1 MPLDHPHSEIAYIS
15 LFYKIKAWELILL
28 SLVFPLCY
36 LYYLWLSWKPS
47 SPWGQL
53 LTSFSITT
61 AFIVPL
67 FHMHPVKTCRWMS
80 YQGVSLGINLQ
91 GLYSIIIA
99 CIHILILHAQPD
111 VLGSDLSLGKK
122 KKGGGGVLLCICS
135 VGTKKKVS
143 WSFLWRSWHPGRS
156 PTNTPC
162 LPHSYICKPYHVY
175 SAVLEMFREKKKN
188 EDLVWKM
195 IFIQVA
201 GVFQLEGNT
210 LSGRKYWMGLS
221 TLQFLT
227 LCICEQPSIKDMQF
241 KSAEESPPSP
251 AVIFLQRHNL
261 RTFGYLH
268 FCMCLKAFVSM
279 TMMASGYDLLTVP
292 ADNQVSK
299 IPEFIYALWFF
310 LLFSG
315 STKKPL
321 VAPTTVVFSMK
332 QQIIETSKY
341 SL

>member
-1 MPLDHPHSEIAYIS
+1 MSILQY
-15 LFYKIKAWELILL
+15 YK
-28 SLVFPLCY
+28 C
-36 LYYLWLSWKPS
+36 
-47 SPWGQL
+47 
-53 LTSFSITT
+53 
-61 AFIVPL
+61 
-67 FHMHPVKTCRWMS
+67 
-80 YQGVSLGINLQ
+80 
-91 GLYSIIIA
+91 
-99 CIHILILHAQPD
+99 
-111 VLGSDLSLGKK
+111 LGKK
-122 KKGGGGVLLCICS
+122 
-135 VGTKKKVS
+135 
-143 WSFLWRSWHPGRS
+143 
-156 PTNTPC
+156 
-162 LPHSYICKPYHVY
+162 
-175 SAVLEMFREKKKN
+175 N
-188 EDLVWKM
+188 EVRLLVWKM
-195 IFIQVA
+195 IFTQVA

-251 AVIFLQRHNL
+251 AVIFLQRHKL

-315 STKKPL
+315 LTKKPL
-321 VAPTTVVFSMK
+321 IAPMTVVFSMK
-332 QQIIETSKY
+332 QQIIENSKY